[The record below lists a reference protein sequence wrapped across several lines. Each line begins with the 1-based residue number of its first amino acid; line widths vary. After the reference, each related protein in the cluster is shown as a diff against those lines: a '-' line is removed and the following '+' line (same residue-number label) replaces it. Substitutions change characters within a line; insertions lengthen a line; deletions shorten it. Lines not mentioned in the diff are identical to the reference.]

1 MAVARNIVFD
11 PRLVPGGGAVEM
23 AISTALASRSK
34 GIDGI
39 QQWPYRAMASAF
51 EVIPRTLAQNC
62 GGDVVRLITALR
74 AKHAAGGNETWGID
88 GEKGVLADMK
98 DVGVWEPYLV
108 KTQTIKTAIESAQML
123 LRIDAV
129 VSGVARKG

>member
-1 MAVARNIVFD
+1 
-11 PRLVPGGGAVEM
+11 
-23 AISTALASRSK
+23 
-34 GIDGI
+34 
-39 QQWPYRAMASAF
+39 
-51 EVIPRTLAQNC
+51 
-62 GGDVVRLITALR
+62 
-74 AKHAAGGNETWGID
+74 
-88 GEKGVLADMK
+88 MK

>member
-1 MAVARNIVFD
+1 MTSAA
-11 PRLVPGGGAVEM
+11 
-23 AISTALASRSK
+23 ALALRRQGQGQDPTTLSTLS
-34 GIDGI
+34 DI

>member
-1 MAVARNIVFD
+1 MNNDLRRRSGAQATGAR
-11 PRLVPGGGAVEM
+11 
-23 AISTALASRSK
+23 TRS
-34 GIDGI
+34 
-39 QQWPYRAMASAF
+39 YHSLYSLSA
-51 EVIPRTLAQNC
+51 A
-62 GGDVVRLITALR
+62 RLITALR